1 MTTSLAVALAPCG
14 RSCGSRGLGHR
25 PGPLRSPWPLRLL
38 WSGRSF
44 LRLPWPLL
52 APWPLRLPW
61 SAPSPWPLWLALS
74 PCLRPGTPPTPGL
87 SNGDEPPARP
97 GPLHRLH
104 FLKSA
109 LIGVALAAILAPLR
123 PKCIVIPLLDDG
135 YT

>member
-1 MTTSLAVALAPCG
+1 MRSL
-14 RSCGSRGLGHR
+14 
-25 PGPLRSPWPLRLL
+25 
-38 WSGRSF
+38 
-44 LRLPWPLL
+44 
-52 APWPLRLPW
+52 LRLPW
-61 SAPSPWPLWLALS
+61 SGPSPWPLAVTLALAAPVVRAVVLAAPLALACPLALAAPVVRAVALS